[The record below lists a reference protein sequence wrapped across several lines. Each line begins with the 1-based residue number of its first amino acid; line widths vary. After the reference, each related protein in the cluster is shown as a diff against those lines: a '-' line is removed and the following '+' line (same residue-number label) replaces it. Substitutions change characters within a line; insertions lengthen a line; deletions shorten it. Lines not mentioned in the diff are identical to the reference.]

1 MMERDR
7 KIKRNFFDEI
17 FGSDPLEDMEEMFE
31 RISKAIGVDMEHFE
45 NRPFV
50 YGFSMIQR
58 PGEKPEIRE
67 FGNVPIFEQIES
79 EEGQQVRDEET
90 KPYLDMRKPL
100 IDVLE
105 TEETVHVIAE
115 MPGIEKESIRL
126 NATDLILD
134 IETVNGNPKYSER
147 VELPVKVDPQG
158 AKATYKNGVLEV
170 TFKRL
175 ESSSQTS
182 IDIE

>member
-1 MMERDR
+1 MVKKDR
-7 KIKRNFFDEI
+7 RKSFFDEI
-17 FGSDPLEDMEEMFE
+17 FGVDPLQDMEEMFE
-31 RISKAIGVDMEHFE
+31 RISRVMGMNVDHFE

-50 YGFSMIQR
+50 YGFSMTQR
-58 PGEKPEIRE
+58 PGEAPEIRE
-67 FGNVPIFEQIES
+67 FGHVPMF
-79 EEGQQVRDEET
+79 EET
-90 KPYLDMRKPL
+90 GDGEERNYLDMRKPL

-115 MPGIEKESIRL
+115 MPGIGKENIRL
-126 NATDLILD
+126 NATDLILE

-147 VELPVKVDPQG
+147 VELPVKVDPQS
-158 AKATYKNGVLEV
+158 AKATYNNGVLEV

-175 ESSSQTS
+175 ESGFRTS